1 MVYEAP
7 NVQSN
12 EPTRETDVRT
22 SRACVSSCNETLH
35 RHLLRSGGDASS
47 VPKWASADFDSI
59 YVVRI
64 THHAGTAV
72 ASFTVDRE
80 GLNGQPAACPAR

>member
-1 MVYEAP
+1 YQGSVVVVAWEHAL
-7 NVQSN
+7 V
-12 EPTRETDVRT
+12 EETAR
-22 SRACVSSCNETLH
+22 RIIK
-35 RHLLRSGGDASS
+35 RSGGDASS